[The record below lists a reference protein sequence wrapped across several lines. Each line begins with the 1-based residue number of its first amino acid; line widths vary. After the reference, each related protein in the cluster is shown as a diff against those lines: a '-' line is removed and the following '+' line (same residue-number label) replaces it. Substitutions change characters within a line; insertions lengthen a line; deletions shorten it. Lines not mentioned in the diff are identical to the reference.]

1 MTGLEYS
8 KSASGLLGVPVLHS
22 AAFAVKNGD
31 YANNKKKNING
42 EADDIRD
49 NIVVINGD
57 DFTSAKNE
65 EYMKAVLAT
74 YKHKWIE
81 RTKHQLGYQL
91 NMDFEYGGLS
101 DLQQFSINNFGDPFI
116 EGYYGVHS
124 RDFEVCV
131 LDWFANLWK
140 IEKDKYWGYIT
151 NGGTEGNLHAILLG
165 REVFPDGI
173 LYASKESHYSV
184 FKAARMY
191 KVDCIKIE
199 TLISGEIDCSDLKL
213 KLLQNKDKPA
223 IINVTIGTTVKG
235 AIDDL
240 DLVIQ
245 TLGECG
251 FPNNRFYIHCDG
263 ATFGLMLP
271 FLKWAPQVTFK
282 KPISSITVSGHKFVG
297 CPTPCGIYIAR
308 MEHINVLSRDIEYI
322 GSRDATIMGSRNGH
336 APIFLWYALNHK
348 GYNGLQKEVEMC
360 LDNARYL
367 KDRLISV
374 GVSVMLNELSNIVV
388 FERPQD
394 DKFVRRWQL
403 ACQGNIAHISIMPH
417 VTKQK
422 LDTFLDELVE
432 LRLAW
437 FEDGGNETPC
447 IAFEIAEENCCC
459 SSHK

>member
-1 MTGLEYS
+1 
-8 KSASGLLGVPVLHS
+8 
-22 AAFAVKNGD
+22 
-31 YANNKKKNING
+31 
-42 EADDIRD
+42 
-49 NIVVINGD
+49 
-57 DFTSAKNE
+57 
-65 EYMKAVLAT
+65 
-74 YKHKWIE
+74 
-81 RTKHQLGYQL
+81 
-91 NMDFEYGGLS
+91 
-101 DLQQFSINNFGDPFI
+101 
-116 EGYYGVHS
+116 
-124 RDFEVCV
+124 
-131 LDWFANLWK
+131 
-140 IEKDKYWGYIT
+140 
-151 NGGTEGNLHAILLG
+151 
-165 REVFPDGI
+165 
-173 LYASKESHYSV
+173 
-184 FKAARMY
+184 
-191 KVDCIKIE
+191 
-199 TLISGEIDCSDLKL
+199 
-213 KLLQNKDKPA
+213 
-223 IINVTIGTTVKG
+223 
-235 AIDDL
+235 
-240 DLVIQ
+240 
-245 TLGECG
+245 
-251 FPNNRFYIHCDG
+251 
-263 ATFGLMLP
+263 
-271 FLKWAPQVTFK
+271 
-282 KPISSITVSGHKFVG
+282 
-297 CPTPCGIYIAR
+297 